1 MQEKNALKK
10 ISPEIIAETRK
21 KLPRVPCKIISEMI
35 CGRYKDETI
44 KKMFI
49 GARTMKPVVLEA
61 ANKLIETID
70 NLKNT
75 ITDKTTIN
83 ILIVNCIMDFS

>member
-1 MQEKNALKK
+1 MQEKDALKK
-10 ISPEIIAETRK
+10 ICPDKITETRK
-21 KLPRVPCKIISEMI
+21 KLPRSPCKIISEMI
-35 CGRYKDETI
+35 NGQYKDETI

-75 ITDKTTIN
+75 ITVKTIKD
-83 ILIVNCIMDFS
+83 ILIVNCIMNFF

>member
-1 MQEKNALKK
+1 MQEKDALKK
-10 ISPEIIAETRK
+10 ICPDKIAETRK
-21 KLPRVPCKIISEMI
+21 KLPRSPCKIISEMI
-35 CGRYKDETI
+35 YGQYKDETI

-75 ITDKTTIN
+75 VSDKN
-83 ILIVNCIMDFS
+83 SK

>member
-1 MQEKNALKK
+1 MQEKDALKK
-10 ISPEIIAETRK
+10 ISPEKIAETRK

-35 CGRYKDETI
+35 CGRYKDGTI

-75 ITDKTTIN
+75 VTDKN
-83 ILIVNCIMDFS
+83 SK